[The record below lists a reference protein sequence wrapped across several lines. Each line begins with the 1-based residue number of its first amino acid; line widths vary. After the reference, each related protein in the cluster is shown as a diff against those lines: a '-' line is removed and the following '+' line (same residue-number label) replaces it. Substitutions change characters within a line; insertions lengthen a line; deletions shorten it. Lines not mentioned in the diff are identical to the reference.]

1 MKCKNCC
8 ICLWKKKFLMQL
20 DIIRGAIKAR
30 IFFTIRKIKGKKYK
44 K

>member
-1 MKCKNCC
+1 MKCKLCTG
-8 ICLWKKKFLMQL
+8 KKWLLMQL

-30 IFFTIRKIKGKKYK
+30 VFFLVRKLKGKKYK

>member
-1 MKCKNCC
+1 MKCKFCT
-8 ICLWKKKFLMQL
+8 LKKQALMQL

-30 IFFTIRKIKGKKYK
+30 VFFLIRKIKGKKYK